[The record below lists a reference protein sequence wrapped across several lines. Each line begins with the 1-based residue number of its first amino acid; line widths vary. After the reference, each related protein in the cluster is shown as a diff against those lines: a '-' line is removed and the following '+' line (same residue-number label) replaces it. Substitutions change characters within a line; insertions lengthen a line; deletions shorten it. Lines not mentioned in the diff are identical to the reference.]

1 MHTSHGEERKLEA
14 GKSVVFVLFLE
25 QNVRRVLV
33 SNGKVC
39 LAFLM
44 SGKFLNCFFK
54 NSSKVCIFFKMHVS
68 LLGLEVSGMIA
79 VVR

>member
-1 MHTSHGEERKLEA
+1 MHISHGEERKLEA

-25 QNVRRVLV
+25 QNARRVLV
-33 SNGKVC
+33 SNDKVC

-44 SGKFLNCFFK
+44 SGKFLNSLHF
-54 NSSKVCIFFKMHVS
+54 FFKMHVS
-68 LLGLEVSGMIA
+68 LLGLDVSGMVA